1 MNRGIHQS
9 HLSITQ
15 ILAVCL
21 LLCLIGTTW
30 AQNSSNE
37 FQETREDFLNA
48 LGKKPPSTSRTKGL
62 QVKGLRTIKGPIG
75 VIPDNY
81 DELVQNPTARSLIL
95 FDFDSDRVKRDSY
108 PILRNLADVLKNDLI
123 DVKLVVAGH
132 TDSVGT
138 DEYNMGLS
146 KRRAQ
151 AVKEFLVSAYQID
164 VNRLIVRWFGER
176 QPFTSNDTEAGRAK
190 NRRVEFIRIQ

>member
-1 MNRGIHQS
+1 M
-9 HLSITQ
+9 
-15 ILAVCL
+15 
-21 LLCLIGTTW
+21 
-30 AQNSSNE
+30 
-37 FQETREDFLNA
+37 
-48 LGKKPPSTSRTKGL
+48 
-62 QVKGLRTIKGPIG
+62 
-75 VIPDNY
+75 
-81 DELVQNPTARSLIL
+81 
-95 FDFDSDRVKRDSY
+95 
-108 PILRNLADVLKNDLI
+108 
-123 DVKLVVAGH
+123 KLVVAGH